1 MHVHIMHVDLKF
13 LITIICNKGQY
24 NIYQMLAS
32 PSTHKR
38 YIGKPYKN
46 KPTLTTY
53 YTHTQMHLLAAAESL
68 ASSETFRQV

>member
-1 MHVHIMHVDLKF
+1 
-13 LITIICNKGQY
+13 
-24 NIYQMLAS
+24 MLAS

-53 YTHTQMHLLAAAESL
+53 YIYNTYTN
-68 ASSETFRQV
+68 ASASCC

>member
-53 YTHTQMHLLAAAESL
+53 YTHARARARTHTHTHTNAS
-68 ASSETFRQV
+68 ASSC